1 MKISGSGQ
9 LFSWTVPKDRALGK
23 AQKNTLAETLSQMTD
38 QAVKVTISKEGLE
51 SLRKQSSGKGTP
63 EDIEKL
69 KEEMTPMEELPSYCH
84 SLNFGIGLGGSLQ
97 EIGEKYA
104 QKYDEIVKNHGK
116 GKRVVI
122 KDEQTGDLR
131 DATLEE
137 KLAVLDKSFEK
148 AMEMSNLAQQQRPVF
163 IKILESQSAFY
174 RKIGALDL
182 ADETEYKLEQLKNSP
197 KLPEDF
203 QKHMIKIRE
212 EFKAAYSLTGKD
224 QAWEAMI
231 NSINKLFE

>member
-1 MKISGSGQ
+1 
-9 LFSWTVPKDRALGK
+9 
-23 AQKNTLAETLSQMTD
+23 
-38 QAVKVTISKEGLE
+38 
-51 SLRKQSSGKGTP
+51 
-63 EDIEKL
+63 
-69 KEEMTPMEELPSYCH
+69 
-84 SLNFGIGLGGSLQ
+84 
-97 EIGEKYA
+97 
-104 QKYDEIVKNHGK
+104 
-116 GKRVVI
+116 
-122 KDEQTGDLR
+122 
-131 DATLEE
+131 
-137 KLAVLDKSFEK
+137 
-148 AMEMSNLAQQQRPVF
+148 MSNLAQQQRPVF